1 MGQQVL
7 LGTSDAKEIISK
19 ISSNKI
25 NSNLPFLTTH
35 FAILIFINKTYFYY
49 TPFTGLFFARTERIH
64 SPLPNPLAPILC
76 AHKKASEKIGSFF
89 FISEPSCSHALL

>member
-1 MGQQVL
+1 MSYIDQQFLWGQQVL

-64 SPLPNPLAPILC
+64 SPLPNPL
-76 AHKKASEKIGSFF
+76 GSH
-89 FISEPSCSHALL
+89 PMRP